1 MGEAFHPSLY
11 NNRVQYPGYNKALSL
26 RGGEADA
33 AILWHRYGGH
43 KDDEIASLRS
53 Q

>member
-1 MGEAFHPSLY
+1 MAFQPLLY
-11 NNRVQYPGYNKALSL
+11 NNQMQYPGYNKALSL

-33 AILWHRYGGH
+33 AILWYCNGGR
-43 KDDEIASLRS
+43 KDDGIASQRS